1 VEKQYG
7 MKLATINRWEKKKK
21 KKKEKKE
28 RKIDAVY
35 TSNG

>member
-21 KKKEKKE
+21 KKEKKE